1 MAKSSFYEAIN
12 TKLNNMKQVAW
23 IRNTGKLVSLESFW
37 RTKQKRAN
45 NSSHSIASLKHL
57 LSVRYCTI
65 VLGATG
71 DRGQSVGREYCSK
84 RQSGA
89 CQWQYF

>member
-23 IRNTGKLVSLESFW
+23 VCNTSKLVSLESFW

-45 NSSHSIASLKHL
+45 NSSHSIARLKHL
-57 LSVRYCTI
+57 LGVRYCTI
-65 VLGATG
+65 VLGAIG
-71 DRGQSVGREYCSK
+71 DRGESVGREYCSK
-84 RQSGA
+84 SQSGA
-89 CQWQYF
+89 CQ